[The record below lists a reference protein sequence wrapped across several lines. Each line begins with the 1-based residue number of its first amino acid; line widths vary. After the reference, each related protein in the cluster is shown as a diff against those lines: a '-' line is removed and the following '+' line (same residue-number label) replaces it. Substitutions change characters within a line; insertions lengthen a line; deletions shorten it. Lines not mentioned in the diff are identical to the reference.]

1 MYVSLMLCVIKAAVD
16 LCENPSLEGV
26 QSSLQKGVVPRGV
39 VNAGNYTFDR
49 NADSVVKCVASC
61 CTSPT
66 CEVRYSTVLA

>member
-1 MYVSLMLCVIKAAVD
+1 MYCIAVCVVKAAVD

-26 QSSLQKGVVPRGV
+26 KSSLQKGVVPRGV

-61 CTSPT
+61 CSSTT
-66 CEVRYSTVLA
+66 CEVHYSTVLA